1 MRGGAAQCYTSPM
14 FDAIVAR
21 LRHSDVNYRLL
32 IPLLASSAAVQA
44 VTAIMR
50 VTTSYRI
57 LELGLPVVWLGIVS
71 ATYAVLPVFLAVWL
85 GRFVDRGHDALATW
99 IGSAVM
105 AVACAGLWASGG
117 STASLL
123 VSNALLGVGQLFA
136 VISQQML
143 CVRCSRLRSREAVF
157 GNYMV
162 AGAVGQG
169 IGPLIV
175 GWAGGDA
182 TVPPTQFLFA
192 IGFFASIV
200 ALACVV
206 AIRPSRRRGK
216 PQGGKEVTPL
226 RQLLRTP
233 GLAATMVASVIA
245 VTAGDLIVIYLP
257 LLGAERSIDVNAIG
271 GLLTTRAAASM
282 AARLIYVRL
291 IAACGRVALMVASL
305 VLGGVAYAA
314 LAIPMPVA
322 ALYAA
327 TAMTG
332 FGIGIATTITIT
344 SVVALTAAGARGTAN
359 SLRVTGNRIAQAAMP
374 FGASLVA
381 AATGAG
387 GIFVIIAVSLLASS
401 AAVYWSRPQK

>member
-1 MRGGAAQCYTSPM
+1 M
-14 FDAIVAR
+14 FDAFAAR
-21 LRHSDVNYRLL
+21 MRHSDVNYRLL
-32 IPLLASSAAVQA
+32 IPLLASGAAVQA

-71 ATYAVLPVFLAVWL
+71 ATYAILPVFIAVWL
-85 GRFVDRGHDALATW
+85 GRFIDRGHDALAIW
-99 IGSAVM
+99 IGSALM
-105 AVACAGLWASGG
+105 MVACAGLWASRT
-117 STASLL
+117 SMVALL
-123 VSNALLGVGQLFA
+123 LSNALLGVGQLFA

-143 CVRCSRLRSREAVF
+143 CVRCSRLRSRESVF

-162 AGAVGQG
+162 VSAIGQG

-175 GWAGGDA
+175 GWSGGDA

-192 IGFFASIV
+192 VGFAASVI
-200 ALACVV
+200 ALAC
-206 AIRPSRRRGK
+206 ALPIRPSRRRGK
-216 PQGGKEVTPL
+216 PQDGKGIIPL

-233 GLAATMVASVIA
+233 GLAAVMVASVIT
-245 VTAGDLIVIYLP
+245 VTGADLIVVYLP

-271 GLLTTRAAASM
+271 GLLTARAAASM
-282 AARLIYVRL
+282 VARLIYVRL
-291 IAACGRVALMVASL
+291 IGAFGRVPLMVASL
-305 VLGGVAYAA
+305 VLGGVAFASI
-314 LAIPMPVA
+314 AIPMPIA

-327 TAMTG
+327 TSMTG
-332 FGIGIATTITIT
+332 FSIGIATTITIT

-381 AATGAG
+381 AVTGAG
-387 GIFVIIAVSLLASS
+387 GIFVIIAISLLASS
-401 AAVYWSRPQK
+401 VAVYSSRPRK

>member
-1 MRGGAAQCYTSPM
+1 M

-105 AVACAGLWASGG
+105 ALACAGLWASGG

-123 VSNALLGVGQLFA
+123 MSNALLGVGQLFA

-143 CVRCSRLRSREAVF
+143 CVRCSRRHSRESVF

-169 IGPLIV
+169 VGPLIV
-175 GWAGGDA
+175 GWAGGNA
-182 TVPPTQFLFA
+182 TVPPTQLLFA

-200 ALACVV
+200 ALACAVP
-206 AIRPSRRRGK
+206 IRPSRRRGK

-271 GLLTTRAAASM
+271 GLLTTRAAAST

-305 VLGGVAYAA
+305 VLAGVAYAA
-314 LAIPMPVA
+314 LAVPMPVA

-374 FGASLVA
+374 FAASLVA

-387 GIFVIIAVSLLASS
+387 GIFVIIAVSLLASGG
-401 AAVYWSRPQK
+401 AVYWSRPQK

>member
-1 MRGGAAQCYTSPM
+1 M

-105 AVACAGLWASGG
+105 ALACAGLWASGG

-123 VSNALLGVGQLFA
+123 MSNALLGVGQLFA

-143 CVRCSRLRSREAVF
+143 CVRCSRRHSRESVF

-169 IGPLIV
+169 VGPLIV
-175 GWAGGDA
+175 GWAGGNA
-182 TVPPTQFLFA
+182 TVPPTQLLFA

-200 ALACVV
+200 ALACAVP
-206 AIRPSRRRGK
+206 IRPSRRRGK

-271 GLLTTRAAASM
+271 GLLTTRAAAST

-305 VLGGVAYAA
+305 VLAGVAYAA
-314 LAIPMPVA
+314 LAVPMPVA

-359 SLRVTGNRIAQAAMP
+359 SLRVTGNRVAQAAMP
-374 FGASLVA
+374 FAASLVA

-387 GIFVIIAVSLLASS
+387 GIFVIIAVSLLASGG
-401 AAVYWSRPQK
+401 AVYWSRPQK

>member
-1 MRGGAAQCYTSPM
+1 M

-105 AVACAGLWASGG
+105 AIACAGLWASGS

-143 CVRCSRLRSREAVF
+143 CVRCSRLRSRESVF

-175 GWAGGDA
+175 GWSGGNA
-182 TVPPTQFLFA
+182 TVPPTQLLFA

-200 ALACVV
+200 ALACAG

-216 PQGGKEVTPL
+216 PPGGKEVTPL

-314 LAIPMPVA
+314 LAVPMPVA

-374 FGASLVA
+374 FAASLVA

-401 AAVYWSRPQK
+401 AAVYASRPQK

>member
-1 MRGGAAQCYTSPM
+1 M
-14 FDAIVAR
+14 FDALAAR

-32 IPLLASSAAVQA
+32 IPLLASGAAVQA

-71 ATYAVLPVFLAVWL
+71 ATYAILPVFIAVWL
-85 GRFVDRGHDALATW
+85 GRFIDRGHDALAIW
-99 IGSAVM
+99 IGSALM
-105 AVACAGLWASGG
+105 MVACAGLWASGT
-117 STASLL
+117 SMVALL
-123 VSNALLGVGQLFA
+123 LSNALLGIGQLFA

-143 CVRCSRLRSREAVF
+143 CVRCSRLRSRESVF

-162 AGAVGQG
+162 ASAVGQG
-169 IGPLIV
+169 LGPMIV
-175 GWAGGDA
+175 GWSGGDA

-192 IGFFASIV
+192 VGFAASVI
-200 ALACVV
+200 ALGCAVP
-206 AIRPSRRRGK
+206 IRPSRRRGK
-216 PQGGKEVTPL
+216 PQGGKEITPL
-226 RQLLRTP
+226 RRLLRTP
-233 GLAATMVASVIA
+233 GLAAVMVASVIT
-245 VTAGDLIVIYLP
+245 VTAADLIVVYLP
-257 LLGAERSIDVNAIG
+257 LLGAERSIDVGAIG
-271 GLLTTRAAASM
+271 GLLTARAAASM

-291 IAACGRVALMVASL
+291 IAAFGRVPLMVASL
-305 VLGGVAYAA
+305 VLGGAA
-314 LAIPMPVA
+314 FASIAIPMPIA

-327 TAMTG
+327 TSMTG
-332 FGIGIATTITIT
+332 FSIGIATTITIT

-381 AATGAG
+381 AVTGAG

-401 AAVYWSRPQK
+401 VAVYSSRPQK